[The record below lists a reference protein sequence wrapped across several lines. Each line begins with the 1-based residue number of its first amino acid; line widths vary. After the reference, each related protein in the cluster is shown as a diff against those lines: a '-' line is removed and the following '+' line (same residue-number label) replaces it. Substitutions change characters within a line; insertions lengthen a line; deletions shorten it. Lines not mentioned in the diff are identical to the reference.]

1 MALPQI
7 PQTSYGAVPQALGAG
22 QTWANHPNPYVVSA
36 HVPAAG
42 LTLTS
47 QVTEGTMSSINGTA
61 DVGLVID
68 GAIYAVTTPANNAA
82 LVAGL
87 NAISAF
93 SDIAVA
99 SNPSGSTLRVTFLDY
114 DDHTVASYSP
124 GTPDVTS
131 ISTTTAASDPDYVKP
146 GMGVVRDTSTSTA
159 SGELFAVKLPSSAAE
174 AAKCLGVVGSMIHVN
189 SPQHYAGHGYDPAAG
204 IAPGFTFEMKRRDF
218 VKLLLPSSESVSKG
232 DAAYLIF
239 SGADAGK
246 WRNDDGGSASQVTR
260 GDVTFNGTDAV
271 GLIVDSLPTLSVASN
286 TSDDQTATDLR
297 NAWNAS
303 AQHAAVATASI
314 DLSGA
319 ESYIILT
326 FLDTSAHTVTAYS
339 PATADVTGITNTT
352 TAVEP
357 TAAAV
362 PGVTFVRSSPAG
374 YAAYAEVA
382 VA

>member
-22 QTWANHPNPYVVSA
+22 QTWADHPNPYVVSA

-47 QVTEGTMSSINGTA
+47 QVTEGTMSSINGSA
-61 DVGLVID
+61 DVGVYID
-68 GAIYAVTTPANNAA
+68 GALYIVTTPASNAA
-82 LVAGL
+82 LVSGL
-87 NAISAF
+87 NAIAAF

-99 SNPSGSTLRVTFLDY
+99 SNPSGSTLRMTFLDY
-114 DDHTVASYSP
+114 DDHTVTAYSP
-124 GTPDVTS
+124 GTPDITG
-131 ISTTTAASDPDYVKP
+131 ITTATAASDPDYVKP

-159 SGELFAVKLPSSAAE
+159 SGELFAVKLPSSATE
-174 AAKCLGVVGSMIHVN
+174 AAKCLGVVGAMIHVN

-232 DAAYLIF
+232 DAAYLIY

-271 GLIVDSLPTLSVASN
+271 GLVVDSLPTLSVASN

-297 NAWNAS
+297 DAWNAS

-339 PATADVTGITNTT
+339 PATADVVSITNTT
-352 TAVEP
+352 TAIAP
-357 TAAAV
+357 IAAAV